1 MAKISADMLAID
13 CPDPKA
19 LATFYASLLGT
30 EVSGEDA
37 FVLPSGMEV
46 WFQPVEDY
54 QAPTWPTQ
62 ERGQQMHMDFA
73 TPDIGAAAEYAVSLG
88 ATKPD
93 AQPSPDD
100 WVVMLDPAGHPF
112 CFVKH
117 REEWDGDLASRDDA
131 QPASSFRIVYVDCP
145 DHLALAAFYTSLLD
159 ASPLGEANDEYV
171 AIRPADGFVIGFQK
185 VEGYEPPTWPSQER
199 GQQMHFDF
207 MVDDMDAAQARAI
220 KLGATLVD
228 DGQESFHV
236 LLDPAGHPFCLCIPE
251 E

>member
-62 ERGQQMHMDFA
+62 ERGQQMH
-73 TPDIGAAAEYAVSLG
+73 
-88 ATKPD
+88 
-93 AQPSPDD
+93 
-100 WVVMLDPAGHPF
+100 
-112 CFVKH
+112 
-117 REEWDGDLASRDDA
+117 
-131 QPASSFRIVYVDCP
+131 
-145 DHLALAAFYTSLLD
+145 
-159 ASPLGEANDEYV
+159 
-171 AIRPADGFVIGFQK
+171 
-185 VEGYEPPTWPSQER
+185 
-199 GQQMHFDF
+199 FDF

-236 LLDPAGHPFCLCIPE
+236 LLDPAEHPFCLCIPE